1 MTNQFKCGIIRYRK
15 GERNEKKFQK
25 KIKKIFKNPLTN
37 QSESGIINT
46 ERERKIPNTRE
57 VNIMTVKYIVIAQVV
72 ADMEGRTTKDFTF
85 GEYVNTL
92 EEAKSLAE
100 CVKNDNYY
108 FTGDYRIEKRTIDEI
123 AFTVED
129 EVVYNYNWYD
139 EVGRKESA
147 KKDVALFNALL
158 EEAIK
163 GLERCKTERG
173 RQGKEKLIARYK
185 EEIDRAEKVLNG

>member
-1 MTNQFKCGIIRYRK
+1 
-15 GERNEKKFQK
+15 
-25 KIKKIFKNPLTN
+25 
-37 QSESGIINT
+37 
-46 ERERKIPNTRE
+46 
-57 VNIMTVKYIVIAQVV
+57 MTVKYIVIAQVV